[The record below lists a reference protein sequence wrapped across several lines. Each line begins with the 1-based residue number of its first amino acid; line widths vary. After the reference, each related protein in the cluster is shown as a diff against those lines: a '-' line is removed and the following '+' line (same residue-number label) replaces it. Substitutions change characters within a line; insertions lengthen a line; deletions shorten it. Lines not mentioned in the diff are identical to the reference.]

1 MKMAARNPLGVRCN
15 APITL
20 QLNFVLLLTSLQE
33 NSGFQTNSVPY
44 LSELLVGL
52 LQVWGFTQMFIRVQV
67 DVRVVLAL

>member
-1 MKMAARNPLGVRCN
+1 MKMAARNPLGVWCN
-15 APITL
+15 AAL
-20 QLNFVLLLTSLQE
+20 QLNFFLLLTSLQE